1 VSKYCPLIKKPC
13 RWDDCVLVGN
23 PKEDEF
29 CDFQTF
35 LVSGGS
41 IWNDLQVIVDKLERI
56 GDALDNIEKG
66 VARYHKLLAGGGG
79 VR

>member
-1 VSKYCPLIKKPC
+1 MTGFCPLIKDECK
-13 RWDDCVLVGN
+13 WDDCVLVGN

-41 IWNDLQVIVDKLERI
+41 LWSDLSLMINNLERI
-56 GDALDNIEKG
+56 ASALDEIEKG
-66 VARYHKLLAGGGG
+66 VARIP
-79 VR
+79 

>member
-1 VSKYCPLIKKPC
+1 MSSFCPLIKDECK
-13 RWDDCVLVGN
+13 WDECVLVGN

-41 IWNDLQVIVDKLERI
+41 IWNDLSLIVGKLERI
-56 GDALDNIEKG
+56 ANALDEIEKG
-66 VARYHKLLAGGGG
+66 VARIP
-79 VR
+79 